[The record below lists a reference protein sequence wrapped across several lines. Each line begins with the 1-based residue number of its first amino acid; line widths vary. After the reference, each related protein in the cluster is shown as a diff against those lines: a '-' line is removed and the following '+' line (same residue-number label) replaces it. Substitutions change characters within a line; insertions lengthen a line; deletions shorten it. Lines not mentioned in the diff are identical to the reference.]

1 VFVVFSYS
9 RLRKPMVGAWVWV
22 WWWWGFRDHGFV
34 IMVSYWRKREH
45 TNNPLAQK
53 HTFARVRFRRVL
65 VFETT

>member
-34 IMVSYWRKREH
+34 VMDSCWWFPDTSTHQQPTPATGSLHR
-45 TNNPLAQK
+45 
-53 HTFARVRFRRVL
+53 
-65 VFETT
+65 